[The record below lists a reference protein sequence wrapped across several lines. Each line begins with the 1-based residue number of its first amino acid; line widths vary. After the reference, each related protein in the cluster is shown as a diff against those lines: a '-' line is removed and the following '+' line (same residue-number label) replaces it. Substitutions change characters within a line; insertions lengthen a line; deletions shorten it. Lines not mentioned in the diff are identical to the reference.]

1 VHLAYEYGIT
11 PSQVLAESDR
21 MIFTMS
27 KYLSWRANESR
38 RS

>member
-1 VHLAYEYGIT
+1 LAYEFGIA

-27 KYLSWRANESR
+27 RYLSNRAKQMDKT
-38 RS
+38 

>member
-1 VHLAYEYGIT
+1 
-11 PSQVLAESDR
+11 VLAESDR

-27 KYLSWRANESR
+27 KYLTWRANQSR

>member
-1 VHLAYEYGIT
+1 LAYEFGLA
-11 PSQVLAESDR
+11 PSAVMAESDR

-27 KYLSWRANESR
+27 KYLSWRAGESKR

>member
-1 VHLAYEYGIT
+1 MT

-27 KYLSWRANESR
+27 KYLSWRAQEAGR
-38 RS
+38 KA

>member
-1 VHLAYEYGIT
+1 LAYEFGLA
-11 PSQVLAESDR
+11 PSAVLAESDR

>member
-1 VHLAYEYGIT
+1 LAYEYGLA
-11 PSQVLAESDR
+11 PSAVLAESDR

-27 KYLSWRANESR
+27 KYLSWRAMESR

>member
-1 VHLAYEYGIT
+1 LAYEFGLA
-11 PSQVLAESDR
+11 PSAVMAESDR

-27 KYLSWRANESR
+27 KYLTWRANQSQ